1 MSTIQQAVVS
11 ICEENDITT
20 RDDLY
25 RWCDGLLLWTVEEIG
40 WGRMYELVHDR
51 AIEHWVHHKNP
62 KSAVRTKL
70 QSILIGYKRFT
81 ARTPTTP
88 TPPTTTP
95 LERARSE
102 MDTSRAVHDVA
113 LEKYETAQKRV
124 VGLREALRIAEVEA
138 ATQRQELGEA
148 RSHFYG
154 ALGDWQRLC

>member
-40 WGRMYELVHDR
+40 WDRMYELVHDR

-70 QSILIGYKRFT
+70 QSILTGYKRFT
-81 ARTPTTP
+81 ARTSTTTP
-88 TPPTTTP
+88 TTTL

-102 MDTSRAVHDVA
+102 IDSSRAVHDVA
-113 LEKYETAQKRV
+113 LEKHKTAQQRV
-124 VGLREALRIAEVEA
+124 VGLREALRIAEVEES
-138 ATQRQELGEA
+138 TQRQELGEA
-148 RSHFYG
+148 RAQFYG
-154 ALGDWQRLC
+154 ACGDWQRLC

>member
-40 WGRMYELVHDR
+40 WGRMYELVHDQ
-51 AIEHWVHHKNP
+51 AIEHWVNHKNP
-62 KSAVRTKL
+62 KSAVRSKL
-70 QSILIGYKRFT
+70 QSILTGYKRFT
-81 ARTPTTP
+81 TRTPTT
-88 TPPTTTP
+88 TAV
-95 LERARSE
+95 ERARSE
-102 MDTSRAVHDVA
+102 MDTIRAVHDVA

-124 VGLREALRIAEVEA
+124 VGLRETLRIAEVEA

-148 RSHFYG
+148 RAQFYG
-154 ALGDWQRLC
+154 AWGDWQRLC